1 MERSMSRTRISRRS
15 VLSTFSGLAA
25 AGYFKGLLRDAFA
38 GETPAAP
45 RFIVLW
51 NPNGCALDLWRPRA
65 TNGGA
70 AAETGWV
77 LDYDPDSSLGP
88 LEPHKDSLL
97 IIEGLDLTCNYQD
110 LDPMLTGHD
119 GARVAPLT
127 GRHARSQND
136 QNRTDGP
143 SLDHVVAKQLATKP
157 FYFKPLGFS
166 LNPTAVS
173 YDDAGEQIPYEYDLR
188 QSFRNW
194 FGAVASPGNDPALAA
209 ADSAVVAYL
218 QSDARRLRSRLA
230 GQERLKMDAH
240 LDALHVLEQRLKQ
253 TTTTS
258 CGTPVVPLTSLG
270 DEDYFRTVVDF
281 GLQLFTCGL
290 TQCMSLVLDV
300 GQTMPW
306 VGLGDLQMHDDVA
319 HGYRPA
325 DPTTVRQLSKL
336 QRWYAAQVAYLIQG
350 LKSIPEGAGT
360 AYDNT
365 IILWASEFG
374 DPARHMNS
382 HLPFIVAGGAGA
394 HKKGRFLQLG
404 TAAEYN
410 DPQHPHNGLLASIA
424 NQYGIGLTGFGDPRF
439 PGELSGFLG

>member
-1 MERSMSRTRISRRS
+1 MTTGISRRT
-15 VLSTFSGLAA
+15 VLSTFSGIAA

-38 GETPAAP
+38 SEIPVAP

-51 NPNGCALDLWRPRA
+51 NPNGCALELWRPRA
-65 TNGGA
+65 RDGGA

-88 LEPHKDSLL
+88 LEAHKDSLL

-119 GARVAPLT
+119 GAKVAPLT
-127 GRHARSQND
+127 GRHGRSQAD
-136 QNRTDGP
+136 QMRTDGP
-143 SLDHVVAKQLATKP
+143 SLDHVIARQVATKP
-157 FYFKPLGFS
+157 FLFKPLGFP
-166 LNPTAVS
+166 LNPTALS

-188 QSFRNW
+188 ESFRNW
-194 FGAVASPGNDPALAA
+194 FGPVASPGSDPTLTA
-209 ADSAVVAYL
+209 ADSAVLAYL

-230 GQERLKMDAH
+230 GQERLKIDAH

-253 TTTTS
+253 APTTA
-258 CGTPVVPLTSLG
+258 CGTPAVPLTSVG
-270 DEDYFRTVVDF
+270 EEDYFRTVVDF
-281 GLQLFTCGL
+281 GLELFNCGL
-290 TQCMSLVLDV
+290 TQCMSLILDV

-306 VGLGDLQMHDDVA
+306 VGIGDLQMHDDVA
-319 HGYRPA
+319 HGYRTD
-325 DPTTVRQLSKL
+325 DPNSVRRLSKL
-336 QRWYAAQVAYLIQG
+336 QRWYTAQVAYLIQS
-350 LKSIPEGAGT
+350 LKAMPEGTGT

-404 TAAEYN
+404 TGAEYA
-410 DPQHPHNGLLASIA
+410 DPQHAHNALLASIA
-424 NQYGIGLTGFGDPRF
+424 NEFGLGLGGFGDPRF